1 MKRLQLYIRA
11 LFGFSRMETNGFL
24 ILLPMVIIILFSEPM
39 YRALVPPT
47 PLGDLDRTD
56 SLIAWMDDQEK
67 IVARQ
72 RFDTIV
78 FRFFDPNEISHE
90 ELIDLGLKEPIAG
103 RLIRYR
109 EKGGRFRNREAV
121 EKIYGMDTAWYRRAQ
136 AWMKFTLPD
145 PPKIKTTLR
154 SKAILRDDLNTAD
167 TLQFQDVYGIGPAL
181 ARRIVRFRDRL
192 GGYIAGDQLRDVYGL
207 DSVVI
212 QRVMRQFEIK
222 PGFEPR
228 KINLATATIEE
239 LLQHPYVKRKQA
251 HAIVAYRSQHGL
263 ASPEQL
269 RQIPSLEES
278 WINKMLPYLQ
288 APLPFK

>member
-11 LFGFSRMETNGFL
+11 FFGFSRMETNGFL
-24 ILLPMVIIILFSEPM
+24 ILLPLVLIILFSEPM

-56 SLIAWMDDQEK
+56 SLIAWMDEQEK
-67 IVARQ
+67 IAARQ

-78 FRFFDPNEISHE
+78 FRFFDPNEITHE
-90 ELIDLGLKEPIAG
+90 ELIDLGLNEPIAD

-136 AWMKFTLPD
+136 AWMKFPSD
-145 PPKIKTTLR
+145 QPKIKPTFKL
-154 SKAILRDDLNTAD
+154 KAILRADLNTAD

-181 ARRIVRFRDRL
+181 ARRIIKFRDRL
-192 GGYIAGDQLRDVYGL
+192 GGYITADQLRDVYGL
-207 DSVVI
+207 DSAVI
-212 QRVMRQFEIK
+212 QRVMRQFEVK

-228 KINLATATIEE
+228 RINLATATIEE

-269 RQIPSLEES
+269 RNIPSLEES
-278 WINKMLPYLQ
+278 WITKIMPYLQ